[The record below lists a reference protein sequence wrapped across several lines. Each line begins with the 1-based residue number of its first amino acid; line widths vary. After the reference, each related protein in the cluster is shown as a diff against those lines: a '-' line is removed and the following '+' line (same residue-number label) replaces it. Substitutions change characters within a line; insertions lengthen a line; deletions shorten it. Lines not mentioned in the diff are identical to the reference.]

1 MRLCR
6 LTRTSKFARER
17 RINMFTIWLVCF
29 IAAEL
34 GYLVYCLMKAPDG
47 VTLICGMCFI
57 AIFFGFV
64 FAQASAWV

>member
-1 MRLCR
+1 M
-6 LTRTSKFARER
+6 FA
-17 RINMFTIWLVCF
+17 IWLVCF

-34 GYLVYCLMKAPDG
+34 GYFVYCLMKAPEG

-64 FAQASAWV
+64 FARASAWV

>member
-1 MRLCR
+1 
-6 LTRTSKFARER
+6 
-17 RINMFTIWLVCF
+17 MFTIWLVCF

-34 GYLVYCLMKAPDG
+34 GYFVYCLMKAPEG

-64 FAQASAWV
+64 FAPGFGLGVREKEVISC

>member
-1 MRLCR
+1 
-6 LTRTSKFARER
+6 
-17 RINMFTIWLVCF
+17 MFTIWLVCF

-34 GYLVYCLMKAPDG
+34 GYFVYRLTKAPDG

-64 FAQASAWV
+64 LYCSIFARVPAWA